1 MQNSSV
7 NQTASHM
14 NDRKGVQG
22 RPAGSRQDSM
32 RLPERLWVHG
42 HMEYRDDLKIKSFK
56 KRRRKGGVHLCTE
69 KDKALFGKLSEF
81 SELVH
86 VFLRLQSE
94 PGLWVEKKNAFFP
107 YYSIHNTDILILLCL
122 PTSKRKQKKKK
133 TVAFYTY
140 NKYRKYSGVFFRQAW
155 FLKSTFSFW
164 KMWLQ
169 PSDHVSGRTWPLS
182 TKAPCK
188 SPRRKRNV
196 TWTSGNV
203 IRLQTE

>member
-1 MQNSSV
+1 MY
-7 NQTASHM
+7 
-14 NDRKGVQG
+14 RKGQSLIWKVKWIFRVG
-22 RPAGSRQDSM
+22 TCVPKTPVRARTVS
-32 RLPERLWVHG
+32 
-42 HMEYRDDLKIKSFK
+42 
-56 KRRRKGGVHLCTE
+56 
-69 KDKALFGKLSEF
+69 GK
-81 SELVH
+81 
-86 VFLRLQSE
+86 
-94 PGLWVEKKNAFFP
+94 KKNAFFP